1 MILSKGYIIKGYAE
15 GCSRP
20 QPTHILGPGPKK
32 WCFWLPSLVGYI
44 VSAAPFR
51 TELYVHVRALFCKQL
66 ENSFFLVLHNVLT
79 LKLMSSRFDLD
90 CVPSGLSLTQN
101 FSLVLRSSS
110 GTMST
115 SLIFGFM
122 FPSIVISLVK
132 NYHISVTQ
140 NYIIVKNC
148 PGKQRHVQNLMMV
161 GSPLALAVACA

>member
-66 ENSFFLVLHNVLT
+66 ENSFFLVLHYVLA
-79 LKLMSSRFDLD
+79 LKLTGSDTFCEIELD
-90 CVPSGLSLTQN
+90 NCHSH
-101 FSLVLRSSS
+101 R
-110 GTMST
+110 T
-115 SLIFGFM
+115 SIW
-122 FPSIVISLVK
+122 
-132 NYHISVTQ
+132 
-140 NYIIVKNC
+140 C
-148 PGKQRHVQNLMMV
+148 
-161 GSPLALAVACA
+161 